1 MTFGLKFLN
10 RDIKAP
16 GDGVSWLL
24 LQSWDSSP
32 FVPSYHLK
40 MAAHAQL
47 SLTLLNRKEAEY
59 WNALSL
65 HHCVSITYLLDL
77 FPLSCNLAFALS
89 LLSPSPRTRLAYCPC
104 SRLTDYK
111 GWNNHR
117 AQSIEMFCFVLWSFQ
132 AHRGGFLVFIMG
144 ETSVPTTLYF

>member
-16 GDGVSWLL
+16 GDGISWLL
-24 LQSWDSSP
+24 LQSWDSST

-104 SRLTDYK
+104 SRPLTTK
-111 GWNNHR
+111 GEITTGHR
-117 AQSIEMFCFVLWSFQ
+117 ASKCFVFWSFQ

-144 ETSVPTTLYF
+144 ETSVLTTLYF